1 MSLTKITYILI
12 TLVLSFVV
20 LQRLESLIIPF
31 LFSVI
36 IWLIIRKVRRWFLE
50 YFTSAPKWLATS
62 FSSLFVL
69 LFIFYS
75 LRIIGGQVQ
84 EMLAEE
90 TIASY
95 TVSMQS
101 LGDSLVGYVDQELI
115 TEFQNRLSELDFMGQ
130 IQSLLGALS
139 GVLGNFFMV
148 LLYLLFLILEE
159 NLFRVKL
166 KAMYPN
172 SENHSRVRDLIQEIT
187 KAVESY
193 ISLKT
198 IVSLITAAASYL
210 ALIIIGVDFAL
221 FWAILIFIL
230 NYIPAIGSLIATLF
244 PAVIAFIQYEQFQK
258 FALVLIVIG
267 AIQLIVGNIVEPK
280 VMGDNL
286 NISPLVVI
294 LSLTFWGMIWGVV
307 GMVLSVPIMVI
318 IIIVM
323 SKIPATR
330 NIALLLSGTGKM
342 GSET

>member
-1 MSLTKITYILI
+1 MSLNKITYVLI

-36 IWLIIRKVRRWFLE
+36 IWLFIRKVRGWLLE
-50 YFTSAPKWLATS
+50 YFSKMPKWLATAL
-62 FSSLFVL
+62 SSIFIL
-69 LFIFYS
+69 LFIFYA

-84 EMLAEE
+84 KMLDEE
-90 TIASY
+90 TIKTY
-95 TVSMQS
+95 TESMNS
-101 LGDSLVGYVDQELI
+101 LGGSLQGYLDPEIINEIQK
-115 TEFQNRLSELDFMGQ
+115 RLSEFNFMGQ
-130 IQSLLGALS
+130 IQELIGALS

-166 KAMYPN
+166 KTMYPN
-172 SENHSRVRDLIQEIT
+172 SERYTKARDLIQEIT

-198 IVSLITAAASYL
+198 VVSLITAAASYF
-210 ALIIIGVDFAL
+210 ALLILGVDFAL

-230 NYIPAIGSLIATLF
+230 NYIPTIGSLIATLF
-244 PAVIAFIQYEQFQK
+244 PAVIAFIQFEQFQK
-258 FALVLIVIG
+258 FALVLVIIG
-267 AIQLIVGNIVEPK
+267 AIQIVVGNIVEPK
-280 VMGDNL
+280 IMGSNL

-307 GMVLSVPIMVI
+307 GMILSVPIMVI
-318 IIIVM
+318 IIIIM
-323 SKIPATR
+323 SKIPATK
-330 NIALLLSGTGKM
+330 NIALMLSGTGKM
-342 GSET
+342 N